1 MPSIRFFVL
10 SVLVI
15 LLLSACGSS
24 AESPTTPPEPAATE
38 VEVQP
43 TTPPPT
49 EQANAGEVLFK
60 TRCAS
65 CHNLSELPQVG
76 PGLAGLFSREVLADG
91 RAFSE
96 DALAEFI
103 SGGAGAMPGI
113 PLEPDDLDE
122 LIGYLREA
130 TQ

>member
-1 MPSIRFFVL
+1 MPSIRIL
-10 SVLVI
+10 MLGALVV
-15 LLLSACGSS
+15 LLLSGCGSS
-24 AESPTTPPEPAATE
+24 AESPTTPPEPTATK

-43 TTPPPT
+43 TAPPPT

-65 CHNLSELPQVG
+65 CHNLTDLPQVG
-76 PGLAGLFSREVLADG
+76 PGLAGLFSRDVLPDG
-91 RAFSE
+91 RAFSK

-103 SGGAGAMPGI
+103 TEGAGAMPGI
-113 PLEPDDLDE
+113 PLGADDLDE
-122 LIGYLREA
+122 LIAYLQEA